1 MDDRLVIAIGWV
13 YCDIVKF
20 RWPLVIVCSALFTI
34 FFHYEIRYTHSIWIE
49 FVGGLII
56 LVACTIAY
64 VFLFEK
70 KTSPRN

>member
-1 MDDRLVIAIGWV
+1 MIAKGRG
-13 YCDIVKF
+13 YCGTVKF
-20 RWPLVIVCSALFTI
+20 RWPLVIVCSALFSI

-49 FVGGLII
+49 FVGGLI
-56 LVACTIAY
+56 LWLASTIVY

>member
-1 MDDRLVIAIGWV
+1 MIAIGRV

-20 RWPLVIVCSALFTI
+20 RWPLVIACCTLFTI

-56 LVACTIAY
+56 WVVCTIAY